1 MVNPFRR
8 KLEGNPTKTAIIK
21 HDGKSES
28 TKQVR
33 WNALDHSSRRDLVP
47 QQATFGGLNSPPGR
61 F

>member
-1 MVNPFRR
+1 MRNPFRNKER
-8 KLEGNPTKTAIIK
+8 VNPTKTAIIK

-33 WNALDHSSRRDLVP
+33 HDALDFTMTRLVP
-47 QQATFGGLNSPPGR
+47 QRATFRGFDSPPGR